1 MFRKAKKCKSR
12 LLQGGGRLLDYKL
25 NLLDNIYHM
34 IFFDK
39 DKPKVVN
46 LNTKN
51 YITAK
56 ERAERYKE
64 EYLHIGG

>member
-1 MFRKAKKCKSR
+1 M
-12 LLQGGGRLLDYKL
+12 LDYRL
-25 NLLDNIYHM
+25 NIVDNIYHM

-39 DKPKVVN
+39 DNPKAVN